1 MATTNFIVLGHGR
14 SGTTVLCDTLN
25 QSFEINMFQE
35 IFNYYVQGIDSKLFD
50 FDVAYELG
58 TGKITKGVYEEM
70 VRKKYCKKAHKKYH
84 GYKLLFYHLINDVEE
99 YLKECKIVLIVRRNK
114 LQVEASHQVARD
126 TLNWLGINPFE
137 GTIKLDPVQVEKN
150 IKRKIQDEKDVL
162 QYNPLVIYYEDNM
175 QGNVDKICDFIG
187 IQRFKI
193 DYHEEKR
200 IRKSMSQLITNYD
213 EVKHLDREVYI

>member
-35 IFNYYVQGIDSKLFD
+35 IFNYYVQGIDPELFD
-50 FDVAYELG
+50 FDVVNHVEQNRIPTAIYEQ
-58 TGKITKGVYEEM
+58 M
-70 VRKKYCKKAHKKYH
+70 ARKKYCKKAHKKYH
-84 GYKLLFYHLINDVEE
+84 GYKLLFCHLINDVEE
-99 YLKECKIVLIVRRNK
+99 YLHECKVILIARRNK
-114 LQVEASHQVARD
+114 LQVEASHCVARMTDVWMD
-126 TLNWLGINPFE
+126 TTPFE

-150 IKRKIQDEKDVL
+150 IKRKIQEEKDAL
-162 QYNPLVIYYEDNM
+162 QYNPLVVYYEDNM

-213 EVKHLDREVYI
+213 EVKHLDRELYI